1 MGWFPPTVT
10 FSPNILK
17 VGKMTGGREGL
28 ASPLIMKDLVEM
40 AYWQAYKTFFFI
52 VTDKKIDCFL
62 LACPTTLD

>member
-28 ASPLIMKDLVEM
+28 APPLIMKDSVEM
-40 AYWQAYKTFFFI
+40 AYWQAYKTFFHRH
-52 VTDKKIDCFL
+52 
-62 LACPTTLD
+62 